1 MDGAENEWANDTSI
15 YTAPTVCRALR
26 WTPAQTGEE
35 EPERRGAGRGGPFL
49 CSQERPP
56 GLLRSRGGGGAARR
70 RPWPP
75 PFAPLPQPQPAW
87 PRSPK
92 RCSQGPC
99 TYPALWRPPG
109 ARGRGKARA
118 IGIAAFIS
126 PFGHGVRWYPPEHS
140 REGPVETRT
149 HPSLNRRGSSS
160 PEANSPFPTFES
172 SPIPPRG
179 TRNPL

>member
-1 MDGAENEWANDTSI
+1 MGKRHQHLYGADCMPGS
-15 YTAPTVCRALR
+15 ALDSGTD
-26 WTPAQTGEE
+26 W
-35 EPERRGAGRGGPFL
+35 RGGAREAGGGAGGPFL

-56 GLLRSRGGGGAARR
+56 GLLRSRGRGGAARR

-118 IGIAAFIS
+118 IAIAAFIR
-126 PFGHGVRWYPPEHS
+126 PLGHGVRWYPPEHS
-140 REGPVETRT
+140 REGRVETRT

-160 PEANSPFPTFES
+160 PFPTFES

-179 TRNPL
+179 TRYPL